1 MSVMG
6 FAVHPGPL
14 PFRTVRDAE
23 KWLPRLTNGQ
33 IEIRGEG
40 CDMPQQMVKVTGMVY
55 PVRPEYCAQ
64 EGLYVP
70 DVYAGRRLM
79 IVHLEALNG

>member
-14 PFRTVRDAE
+14 PFITVRDAV

-40 CDMPQQMVKVTGMVY
+40 CDMPQQMARVVSISPIEEHEARAAGMHVPSVY
-55 PVRPEYCAQ
+55 R
-64 EGLYVP
+64 
-70 DVYAGRRLM
+70 GRRL
-79 IVHLEALNG
+79 IAVHLGVMDG